1 MPYLSYTRKKTF
13 MEELIEYVAKS
24 LVDDPTAVKVRR
36 RDTGGTIILEL
47 RVAQG
52 DAGRIIG
59 KGGRVANA
67 IRALLNLAEDANKG
81 KRIILKII

>member
-1 MPYLSYTRKKTF
+1 
-13 MEELIEYVAKS
+13 MEALVEYVAKS

-36 RDTGGTIILEL
+36 RESGGTVIIEL
-47 RVAQG
+47 RVAQE

-67 IRALLNLAEDANKG
+67 IRSLLRVEEANLKG
-81 KRIILKII
+81 KRVVLKIV